1 MAGRAALTAIVFGF
15 AVSGIG
21 PAALASDDAAD
32 FRRPGTGLEAF
43 QRLDFAAALG
53 EWLPLARRGDARAQ
67 TWIGVMHNEG
77 KGVARDHA
85 AAIRWLG
92 RAASQGYAEAEF
104 RLGVIHEFGH
114 GIKENKARAR
124 EYYECAANHAHVD
137 AQLRLSELYEFGIG
151 TAMDL
156 VRARMWAEIAV
167 RIADSHSER
176 VRASGNRDTLAE
188 IMTPEQSAEARR
200 RAKAWIERHG
210 RGD

>member
-1 MAGRAALTAIVFGF
+1 MTGRAACAAIVFGLV
-15 AVSGIG
+15 VSGIG

-32 FRRPGTGLEAF
+32 FRRAGTGLEAY

-67 TWIGVMHNEG
+67 TWIGVMHGEG
-77 KGVARDHA
+77 KGVAKDHI

-114 GIKENKARAR
+114 GVDEDKARAR
-124 EYYECAANHAHVD
+124 AYYECAADHAHVE
-137 AQLRLSELYEFGIG
+137 AQLRLSELYEFGVGI
-151 TAMDL
+151 AVDL
-156 VRARMWAEIAV
+156 VRARMWAEIAE
-167 RIADSHSER
+167 RIAGSHSQR
-176 VRASGNRDTLAE
+176 VRAGGNRDTLAE

-200 RAKAWIERHG
+200 LAQAWIERHA

>member
-1 MAGRAALTAIVFGF
+1 MAGRAVLTAIVLGLT
-15 AVSGIG
+15 VSGTG
-21 PAALASDDAAD
+21 PATPASDDAAD
-32 FRRPGTGLEAF
+32 FHRAGTGIEAYR
-43 QRLDFAAALG
+43 RLDFAAALA

-77 KGVARDHA
+77 KGVAKDHA

-114 GIKENKARAR
+114 GIAEDKARAR
-124 EYYECAANHAHVD
+124 AYYERAADHAHVE
-137 AQLRLSELYEFGIG
+137 AQLRLGELYEFGIG
-151 TAMDL
+151 TAVDL
-156 VRARMWAEIAV
+156 VRAHKWADMAE
-167 RIADSHSER
+167 RIAGSHSER

-188 IMTPEQSAEARR
+188 IMTPEQTAEAKR
-200 RAKAWIERHG
+200 RADAWIERRA